1 MCFDLNSAAELNDG
15 QIMSTAMVVY
25 HEMGHASAIC
35 NDEGSYNDR
44 VIATDK
50 QYGNAEE
57 KIISQLLRIPKPK
70 N

>member
-1 MCFDLNSAAELNDG
+1 
-15 QIMSTAMVVY
+15 
-25 HEMGHASAIC
+25 MGHASAISK
-35 NDEGSYNDR
+35 DEASYDKR
-44 VIATDK
+44 VAATDK